1 MGTHSVHLQTM
12 YEELF
17 SLYGAKANV
26 KPRYCRSVDDFFL
39 SKINRDDLIILNRGS
54 QIIEAMNEAN
64 GKVMGRFN
72 PPIYSTGYLV
82 FRSEDNSDMVE
93 CFKSHVL
100 AFLRRGQDF
109 FSVK

>member
-1 MGTHSVHLQTM
+1 MTVMWWWKNPKKRPPADPGL
-12 YEELF
+12 
-17 SLYGAKANV
+17 ANAAL
-26 KPRYCRSVDDFFL
+26 VDDFFL
-39 SKINRDDLIILNRGS
+39 SEDNRDDLIILNRGS

-100 AFLRRGQDF
+100 AFYEEAKISSLSNEAFKD
-109 FSVK
+109 